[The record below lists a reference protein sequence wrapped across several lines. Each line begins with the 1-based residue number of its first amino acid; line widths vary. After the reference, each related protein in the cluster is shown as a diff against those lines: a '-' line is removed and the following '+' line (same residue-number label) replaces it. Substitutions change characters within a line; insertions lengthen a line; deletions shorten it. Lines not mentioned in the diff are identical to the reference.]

1 MINQYIRHQDHPII
15 IGLAGR
21 AGSGKTSVAE
31 SIVPKGSLETN
42 KYGLKWD
49 HIFYAIPL
57 YELASAKKLIQ
68 GNNEASRR
76 MYAIHDVL
84 YEIFGGSPIGNV
96 PHYQDLTKMVEQVF
110 SMPIE
115 PEGIKPRTFLQKA
128 GDICRDFDPNCFVN
142 WAIRKSYQIYKS
154 NIKSFF
160 AESKDDEDAI
170 IPQVVILVS
179 DVRFVNEAEAIL
191 KQPNGIVICFDAS
204 QETLDKRLMK
214 RDGGLMDE
222 TQASHKSEQ
231 CIEDIK
237 KIATFVIDTD
247 NMNVEQQTLET
258 LKQIGIKEE
267 VNA

>member
-1 MINQYIRHQDHPII
+1 
-15 IGLAGR
+15 
-21 AGSGKTSVAE
+21 
-31 SIVPKGSLETN
+31 
-42 KYGLKWD
+42 
-49 HIFYAIPL
+49 
-57 YELASAKKLIQ
+57 
-68 GNNEASRR
+68 
-76 MYAIHDVL
+76 VL

-160 AESKDDEDAI
+160 SESKDNEDALV
-170 IPQVVILVS
+170 PQVVILVS

-204 QETLDKRLMK
+204 QETLDERLMK
-214 RDGGLMDE
+214 RDGRLMDE
-222 TQASHKSEQ
+222 VQASHKSEQ
-231 CIEDIK
+231 SIEDIK
-237 KIATFVIDTD
+237 KIATLVINTD